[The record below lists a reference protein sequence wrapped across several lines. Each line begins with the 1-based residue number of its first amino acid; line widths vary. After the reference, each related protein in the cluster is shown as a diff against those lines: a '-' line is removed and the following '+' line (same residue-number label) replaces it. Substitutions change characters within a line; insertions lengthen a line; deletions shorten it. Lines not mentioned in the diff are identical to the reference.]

1 MPYFNQFSLL
11 FDTNEQAQEYCDTL
25 NARYGTYINA
35 LRNNNCVDVPMAGF
49 DKTVGLRHFLEALHI
64 PPEQAV
70 TVGDNCNDVQMIR
83 AFSGYAVK
91 NGVPELKAA
100 AHGVVDSVAALIDQ
114 LLQENEAEMAR

>member
-1 MPYFNQFSLL
+1 
-11 FDTNEQAQEYCDTL
+11 
-25 NARYGTYINA
+25 
-35 LRNNNCVDVPMAGF
+35 
-49 DKTVGLRHFLEALHI
+49 
-64 PPEQAV
+64 
-70 TVGDNCNDVQMIR
+70 MIR